1 MVVKVE
7 FVGLPELRKAVGARE
22 VSLEVRD
29 GTLGGLIKE
38 LEERHGL
45 LARENL
51 LCLDGRQ
58 VAQSIQVIR
67 NGSEWL
73 AREKLETPLRGGDRI
88 TFMLMVAGG

>member
-1 MVVKVE
+1 MRVE

-22 VSLEVRD
+22 ISLELKD
-29 GTLGGLIKE
+29 STLGGLLKA

-51 LCLDGRQ
+51 LSSEGPQ
-58 VAQSIQVIR
+58 VQQSIQVLR

-73 AREKLETPLRGGDRI
+73 SRDALETPLKSGDKI